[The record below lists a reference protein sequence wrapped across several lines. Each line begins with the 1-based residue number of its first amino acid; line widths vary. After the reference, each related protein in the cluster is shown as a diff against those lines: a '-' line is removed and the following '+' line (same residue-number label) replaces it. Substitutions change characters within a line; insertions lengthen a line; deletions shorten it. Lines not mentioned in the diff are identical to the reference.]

1 MSTVPRTL
9 RGAVGTGVFAAGGA
23 ALSVWTWPVVAG
35 VSVTAQEAGVV
46 AAALG
51 LVAVVVA
58 LSVWALRVRPVA
70 AALLPVVILQV
81 SYWLPVTGK
90 LRPHVDHIAVYLL
103 LACAIV
109 AVLALRSRLHGV
121 VTVLLALFG
130 FGLFAAKHLGAV
142 GAERPAIH
150 QPPIVLLTLDT
161 LRADHLVGFG
171 GDVDTAHT
179 PNLDAF
185 FKTARV
191 FRHAYAPIALTEPS
205 HTTMLTGLGVEQ
217 HKVTV
222 NGQNVPISLPW
233 VPEELQAA
241 GWYTRAVVS
250 AAVLDGSLG
259 LARGFDSYDSTFD
272 HRYAR
277 AFAFLNWG
285 GVLSHAGTAENR
297 AGAATLALITSFP
310 AGSFTWIHLYD
321 AHWPYAPSAAAGA
334 AIGLEDVTPL
344 PETGIGR
351 QMNPS
356 DTKWPEAEVERGK
369 LLYRASL
376 QDLDALVRM
385 VLERIPPEASVII
398 AGDHGESLDEHGYV
412 FSHGRLPFA
421 PDVHTVLAVRAP
433 DLAPEWVDTPVSL
446 QAIAPTLRAL
456 AGLDQPSGEV
466 PSYRGLL
473 GPIPSAPV
481 LTVAYAEGF
490 FGAQKEHPLG
500 PIAGVAIRLPA
511 RTIAWT
517 RWAEPAGYSPSAD
530 PRDRAPMPIEPDEQ
544 ARLEGAAMS
553 AGHSASPDPEMTSAL
568 EALGYLERTEP
579 PDR

>member
-1 MSTVPRTL
+1 MNTVPRTL
-9 RGAVGTGVFAAGGA
+9 CGGLGTGAFAAGGA
-23 ALSVWTWPVVAG
+23 ALSVWTWPASAG
-35 VSVTAQEAGVV
+35 VSVTTQEAGAVS
-46 AAALG
+46 AALG
-51 LVAVVVA
+51 LVAVGVA
-58 LSVWALRVRPVA
+58 LSLWALRVRPVA

-90 LRPHVDHIAVYLL
+90 LRPHVDHVAVYLL
-103 LACAIV
+103 LACAIS
-109 AVLALRSRLHGV
+109 AVLALRSRVHGA
-121 VTVLLALFG
+121 VTVFLALV
-130 FGLFAAKHLGAV
+130 GLGAFAAKYLGAV

-171 GDVDTAHT
+171 GDVETAHT

-222 NGQNVPISLPW
+222 NGQKVPVSLPW

-241 GWYTRAVVS
+241 GWNTRAVVS

-297 AGAATLALITSFP
+297 AGASTLALIPSFP

-376 QDLDALVRM
+376 QDLDVLVRT
-385 VLERIPPEASVII
+385 VLERIPAEASVII

-456 AGLDQPSGEV
+456 AGLEQPFGGFDL
-466 PSYRGLL
+466 GLL
-473 GPIPSAPV
+473 GPIPAAPV
-481 LTVAYAEGF
+481 LTVAFAAGF
-490 FGAQKEHPLG
+490 FDAQREHPLG
-500 PIAGVAIRLPA
+500 PMAGVAL
-511 RTIAWT
+511 RTPGRSTVWT
-517 RWAEPAGYSPSAD
+517 RWTEPAGYDPYSD
-530 PRDRAPMPIEPDEQ
+530 PRERIPMRIEPAEE
-544 ARLEGAAMS
+544 ASLGSAAMS
-553 AGHSASPDPEMTSAL
+553 AGHMASPEPEMRSAL
-568 EALGYLERTEP
+568 EALGYLDGADPSER
-579 PDR
+579 